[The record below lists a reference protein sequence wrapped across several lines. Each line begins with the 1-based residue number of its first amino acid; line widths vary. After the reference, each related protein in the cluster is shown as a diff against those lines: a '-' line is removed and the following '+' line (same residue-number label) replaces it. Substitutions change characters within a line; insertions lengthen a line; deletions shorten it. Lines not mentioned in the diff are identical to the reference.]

1 MHTATRAGQARRV
14 VPALLL
20 PMAPCGAIVLYGPLA
35 AAVAA
40 SKPLNSRHQQSPP
53 HAPSRSM
60 FPFFAFPGRSSVVAS
75 ALNSLARRE
84 PWAAERLSPHAGK
97 VVTLVVGSLSVSLFI
112 AAEGRLQPAAADA
125 PADVTLTLPVDRL
138 AGVPRA
144 LSGGNPAAVAELM
157 HVQGDAGLAN
167 AVSYLAQHLRFDI
180 EHELASRLGD
190 IPAMRLLA
198 AGRAVASGAR
208 ESGRRFAANAAEYLS
223 EESGLMASRPA
234 LQSFAE
240 HIAQLNRRL
249 DALDARLA
257 SAPGAPAAGKA

>member
-1 MHTATRAGQARRV
+1 
-14 VPALLL
+14 
-20 PMAPCGAIVLYGPLA
+20 
-35 AAVAA
+35 
-40 SKPLNSRHQQSPP
+40 
-53 HAPSRSM
+53 M

-84 PWAAERLSPHAGK
+84 PWAAERLAPHAGK
-97 VVTLVVGSLSVSLFI
+97 VVTLAVGTLSVSLFI
-112 AAEGRLQPAAADA
+112 AAEGRLQAAAADA
-125 PADVTLTLPVDRL
+125 QPDVTLTLPADRL
-138 AGVPRA
+138 AGVPQA
-144 LSGGNPAAVAELM
+144 VSGGNPAAVAELM

-208 ESGRRFAANAAEYLS
+208 ESGRRLAANTAEFLS

-240 HIAQLNRRL
+240 RIAQLNSRL
-249 DALDARLA
+249 NALDARLA
-257 SAPGAPAAGKA
+257 AAQGAGSQGKA